1 MSYNNSREWTKLSD
15 NKLCNLSDIEDGNS
29 AAFTAEFDG
38 KTNMV
43 LAVRNGERV
52 TVYLNSCPHTGAPL
66 DLNEGKFLSRE
77 RKYIICSTHGALF
90 KIEDGYCISGPCRS
104 SSLEAVPVTIKN
116 GDVLIL

>member
-1 MSYNNSREWTKLSD
+1 MSD
-15 NKLCNLSDIEDGNS
+15 NKLCNLSDIEDGNR

-66 DLNEGKFLSRE
+66 DLNEGKFLSGE
-77 RKYIICSTHGALF
+77 RKHIICSTHGALF

>member
-1 MSYNNSREWTKLSD
+1 MSD
-15 NKLCNLSDIEDGNS
+15 HKLCNLRDIEDDNS

-38 KTNMV
+38 KSNMV

-52 TVYLNSCPHTGAPL
+52 NVYLNSCPHTGAPL
-66 DLNEGKFLSRE
+66 DLNAGKFLNLGK
-77 RKYIICSTHGALF
+77 KYIICSTHGALF

>member
-1 MSYNNSREWTKLSD
+1 MSA
-15 NKLCNLSDIEDGNS
+15 NKLCHLSDIEDGNS
-29 AAFTAEFDG
+29 AAFTADFDG
-38 KTNMV
+38 KSNMV

-66 DLNEGKFLSRE
+66 DLKTGQFLNLE
-77 RKYIICSTHGALF
+77 KNYIICSTHGALF

-116 GDVLIL
+116 GDVLLL